1 MQSPPLRAVA
11 ADADTAEIAMTLA
24 AESPAAAAP
33 GEVDLNPLGEWTI
46 LAAWAVLL
54 AVNLWT
60 WRVLLKRRPAPPE
73 AV

>member
-1 MQSPPLRAVA
+1 
-11 ADADTAEIAMTLA
+11 MTLA
-24 AESPAAAAP
+24 AGNPAVPAP
-33 GEVDLNPLGEWTI
+33 GEVDLNPLGEGVI

>member
-1 MQSPPLRAVA
+1 MQSPPLHAVA
-11 ADADTAEIAMTLA
+11 ADADAAELALTLA
-24 AESPAAAAP
+24 AGSPAAPEP
-33 GEVDLNPLGEWTI
+33 GEVDLNPLGESAI

>member
-1 MQSPPLRAVA
+1 MQSPPLHAVA
-11 ADADTAEIAMTLA
+11 ADADTAEIALTLA
-24 AESPAAAAP
+24 AGSPAAPAP
-33 GEVDLNPLGEWTI
+33 GEVDLNPLGEGMI